1 MSSLTEIL
9 ASIESRLADLHSEI
23 SSLQA
28 ARAELRNGHSA
39 PARAAAPRPTTRRR
53 GSARTKPAKARAG
66 QSVAAPPADAS
77 GTPAA
82 AVPAP
87 DPGSR
92 RAASASKRRAASASK
107 RRPRTATRRARG
119 GKATKDLVAGS
130 LEAMLRESGNGLS
143 AAAIARSAKARD
155 GQVRDLLRELASAG
169 RVRQSGAR
177 RASLWRLVTDEERIA
192 ERAAELAA
200 RSAAKS

>member
-39 PARAAAPRPTTRRR
+39 AARPAAPRPTTRRR
-53 GSARTKPAKARAG
+53 RSTRTKHAKASAD
-66 QSVAAPPADAS
+66 QSVSASPADAS
-77 GTPAA
+77 GTPAP
-82 AVPAP
+82 AVPAD
-87 DPGSR
+87 DPGAR
-92 RAASASKRRAASASK
+92 RATTTSKRG
-107 RRPRTATRRARG
+107 PRTGTRRARG
-119 GKATKDLVAGS
+119 RKAAKVLVAGS
-130 LEAMLRESGNGLS
+130 LEAMLRESGDGLS
-143 AAAIARSAKARD
+143 AAAIARGANARD

-169 RVRQSGAR
+169 KVRQSGAR
-177 RASLWRLVTDEERIA
+177 RASRWRLVTDEERIA